1 LREVL
6 REVFEKKRPHLIY
19 EGFGGIPYLL
29 LSLTFHTLPSIN
41 NMVEVLYLG
50 SIFCALLSVFLLL
63 FKENAY
69 KSYANYLLSIYF
81 IFSFACI
88 GVYLLV
94 FTGLI
99 NKVPYL
105 YKASGPL
112 NYLTPVLSYLYVRA
126 VLYNEKR
133 FTYKDLPHLIPFIIL
148 FVSYIPYY
156 ILPIAEKAI
165 IVKSIVNDMSKADKY
180 NFGFI
185 PEKLFFIFIPIQ
197 TTFYVILQWR
207 LLFQYQKS
215 NKQIEVQNQLNI
227 VIKWIKIFTSSSS
240 LFVIGYFILIILAL
254 NIPSFFYIP
263 AGMIIPGLCLS
274 ISFFPGLC
282 LSISFFIISSHLL
295 INPYVLSGLP
305 FIKYKE
311 IESNQLENEKSEVLF
326 IETDYSNEI
335 KLIDD
340 YFIQKQSFLKQDLNI
355 SIVAVELNIPV
366 RELSYIINNF
376 YTTKFNDFVN
386 KYRVDYILKKVG
398 MSHLDIYTVEALS
411 KEAGFSHKSSFYRA
425 FKRIHNVSPSEYL
438 KN

>member
-1 LREVL
+1 
-6 REVFEKKRPHLIY
+6 
-19 EGFGGIPYLL
+19 
-29 LSLTFHTLPSIN
+29 
-41 NMVEVLYLG
+41 MVEVLYLG

-81 IFSFACI
+81 IFTIACI

-126 VLYNEKR
+126 VLFNEKR
-133 FTYKDLPHLIPFIIL
+133 FTYKDLPHLIPFLIL

-165 IVKSIVNDMSKADKY
+165 IVKSIVNDMSMADKY

-207 LLFQYQKS
+207 LLFQYKKN

-227 VIKWIKIFTSSSS
+227 IIKWIKIFTASSS

-254 NIPSFFYIP
+254 NIPSFFYTP

-274 ISFFPGLC
+274 ISFF
-282 LSISFFIISSHLL
+282 IISSYLL
-295 INPYVLSGLP
+295 INPYALTGLP
-305 FIKYKE
+305 FIKYRE
-311 IESNQLENEKSEVLF
+311 IESDLLDNELREVPF
-326 IETDYSNEI
+326 IETDYSKEI

-340 YFIQKQSFLKQDLNI
+340 YFLEKQSFLKQGLNI
-355 SIVAVELNIPV
+355 SMVAVELNIPV
-366 RELSYIINNF
+366 RDLSYIINNY
-376 YTTKFNDFVN
+376 YTTRFNDFIN
-386 KYRVDYILKKVG
+386 KYRVDYILSQVG
-398 MSHLDIYTVEALS
+398 MAQLDIYTLEALS

-425 FKRIHNVSPSEYL
+425 FKKIHNVTPLEYL
-438 KN
+438 QN